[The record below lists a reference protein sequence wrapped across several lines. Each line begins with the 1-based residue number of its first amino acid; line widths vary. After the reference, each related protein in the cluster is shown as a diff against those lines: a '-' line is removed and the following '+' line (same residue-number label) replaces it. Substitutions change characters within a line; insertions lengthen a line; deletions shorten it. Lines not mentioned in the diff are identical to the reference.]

1 MEFCGEG
8 RDEMEMKLVDRDFLV
23 RELMVRE
30 KKVKKRGKRMQFKRR
45 KKKGMKGLVPG
56 KRDMKK
62 RKKIERKIE

>member
-1 MEFCGEG
+1 
-8 RDEMEMKLVDRDFLV
+8 
-23 RELMVRE
+23 MVRE